1 MVIKEQ
7 VEVCY
12 VDEEGIL
19 LRSYSLKSVFFY
31 EGDPEDGH
39 SPLIQALQRY
49 YRKSAPATFMS
60 LGFETPSGVLTWQSE
75 MASPFGEEDFV
86 EIGERLFLVDEFN
99 NRFLDEFAY
108 EDLAKGLIPVG
119 WELIPR

>member
-1 MVIKEQ
+1 MIKEQ

-19 LRSYSLKSVFFY
+19 LRSYALKSVFFY
-31 EGDPEDGH
+31 EGDPEDSD
-39 SPLIQALQRY
+39 SPLMQALQRY
-49 YRKSAPATFMS
+49 YRKSAPATLMS
-60 LGFETPSGVLTWQSE
+60 LGYETPRGVLTWQSE

-86 EIGERLFLVDEFN
+86 EIGERLFLVDEYN

-108 EDLAKGLIPVG
+108 EDLAKGQIPVG

>member
-31 EGDPEDGH
+31 EGDPEDAE
-39 SPLIQALQRY
+39 SPLIQALKRF
-49 YRKSAPATFMS
+49 YRQSAPATLMS
-60 LGFETPSGVLTWQSE
+60 LGFETPRGPLTWQSE
-75 MASPFGEEDFV
+75 MASPFGDDDFV
-86 EIGERLFLVDEFN
+86 EIGERLYLVDEN
-99 NRFLDEFAY
+99 QNRFLDEYAY
-108 EDLAKGLIPVG
+108 EDLAKGLIPMG